1 MANASPLRVMIVDD
15 SQTIRNAGEKYL
27 IEAGCA
33 VQLAEDGF
41 DCIAKVKDFDPEFFF
56 IDVMMPRLDGYQATQ
71 LIRNHERYRDT
82 PIVFLSSKDGL
93 FDKAK
98 GEAAGATEYLTKP
111 FKRED
116 LVEAVQRLVPGFSP
130 AA

>member
-1 MANASPLRVMIVDD
+1 MSNPSPLRVMIVDD
-15 SQTIRNAGEKYL
+15 SQTIRNAGESYL
-27 IEAGCA
+27 VAAGCS
-33 VQLAEDGF
+33 VELAEDGF
-41 DCIAKVKDFDPEFFF
+41 DCIAKIKDFDPNF
-56 IDVMMPRLDGYQATQ
+56 IFVDVMMPRLDGYQAAQ
-71 LIRNHERYRDT
+71 LIRNHERYRDI

-116 LVEAVQRLVPGFSP
+116 LIDAVERLVPGYIK
-130 AA
+130 AQ

>member
-1 MANASPLRVMIVDD
+1 MSNEDQLRVMIVDD
-15 SQTIRNAGEKYL
+15 SQTIRNAGENYL
-27 IEAGCA
+27 TAAGCT
-33 VQLAEDGF
+33 VHLAEDGF
-41 DCIAKVKDFDPEFFF
+41 DCIARVKDFDPQFFF

-116 LVEAVQRLVPGFSP
+116 LVDAVKRLVPGFNPHS
-130 AA
+130 

>member
-1 MANASPLRVMIVDD
+1 MSNEDQLRVMIVDD
-15 SQTIRNAGEKYL
+15 SQTIRNAGENYL
-27 IEAGCA
+27 TAAGCA
-33 VQLAEDGF
+33 VHLAEDGF
-41 DCIAKVKDFDPEFFF
+41 DCIARVKDFDPQFFF

-116 LVEAVQRLVPGFSP
+116 LVEAVKRLVPGFNPHS
-130 AA
+130 